1 MDYAHSRGLKVV
13 CPGFFHKWADININT
28 DPVELLR
35 YFKYAEC
42 VVTDTFHGSVLS
54 IITGKDL
61 AVKLRDNSN
70 KLLNLLEEYG
80 LQDRVITDDWDLN
93 AIFSRSQDNEFVAK
107 EVVRRRQESMA
118 YLREMVEK

>member
-1 MDYAHSRGLKVV
+1 M
-13 CPGFFHKWADININT
+13 
-28 DPVELLR
+28 
-35 YFKYAEC
+35 
-42 VVTDTFHGSVLS
+42 
-54 IITGKDL
+54 
-61 AVKLRDNSN
+61 
-70 KLLNLLEEYG
+70 LLNLLEEYG

>member
-1 MDYAHSRGLKVV
+1 M
-13 CPGFFHKWADININT
+13 
-28 DPVELLR
+28 ELLR

-80 LQDRVITDDWDLN
+80 LQNRVITDDWDLN

>member
-1 MDYAHSRGLKVV
+1 M
-13 CPGFFHKWADININT
+13 
-28 DPVELLR
+28 
-35 YFKYAEC
+35 
-42 VVTDTFHGSVLS
+42 
-54 IITGKDL
+54 

-70 KLLNLLEEYG
+70 KLMNLLEEYG

-93 AIFSRSQDNEFVAK
+93 AIFSHSQDNEFVAK

>member
-1 MDYAHSRGLKVV
+1 M
-13 CPGFFHKWADININT
+13 
-28 DPVELLR
+28 ELLR

-70 KLLNLLEEYG
+70 NLLNLLEEYG

>member
-1 MDYAHSRGLKVV
+1 M
-13 CPGFFHKWADININT
+13 
-28 DPVELLR
+28 
-35 YFKYAEC
+35 
-42 VVTDTFHGSVLS
+42 TDTFHGSVLS

-80 LQDRVITDDWDLN
+80 LQNRVITDDWDLN